1 MWYLKDAGV
10 TLSGVLFGQR
20 TVSFLRASPGW
31 WKVLDVLC
39 WFLEEENIGAKK
51 YLGSCITVIRAPLAL
66 LNQLVL

>member
-51 YLGSCITVIRAPLAL
+51 YLGS
-66 LNQLVL
+66 